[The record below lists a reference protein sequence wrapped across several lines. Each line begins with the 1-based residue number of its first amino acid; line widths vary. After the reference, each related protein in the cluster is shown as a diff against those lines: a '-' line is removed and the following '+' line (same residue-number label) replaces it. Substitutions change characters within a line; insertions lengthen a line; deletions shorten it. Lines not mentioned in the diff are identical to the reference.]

1 MLLDSFV
8 DVIAW
13 YVKIF
18 EKLFSRISIRFRVI
32 RFGPLEFELKKS
44 SDTSY
49 EKTLE
54 KIELTKVHLSEA
66 ANAIDNLKGEIV
78 QKKQELDQLLGS
90 LAHKQNQKVAVD
102 KEYEVSKRLRDEEAE
117 RLREVLGIYE
127 LKESRSGKV
136 AGFIAG
142 VVASLVA
149 AALYALTTKFI
160 L

>member
-8 DVIAW
+8 NVIAW

-18 EKLFSRISIRFRVI
+18 EKLFSEINVKFRGI

-44 SDTSY
+44 SDASY
-49 EKTLE
+49 EKTLG

-66 ANAIDNLKGEIV
+66 VDAIDNLKGEIV
-78 QKKQELDQLLGS
+78 QKKRELDLLLGT
-90 LAHKQNQKVAVD
+90 LAHRQNQKAAVD
-102 KEYEVSKRLRDEEAE
+102 KEYEVSKSLRDEEAE

-136 AGFIAG
+136 AGFVAG

-149 AALYALTTKFI
+149 AVLYALTSKF
-160 L
+160 LL